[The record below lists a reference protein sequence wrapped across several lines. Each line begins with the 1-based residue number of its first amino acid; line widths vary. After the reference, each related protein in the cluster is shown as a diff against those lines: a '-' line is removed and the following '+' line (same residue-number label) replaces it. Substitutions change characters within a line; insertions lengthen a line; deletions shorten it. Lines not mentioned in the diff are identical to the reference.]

1 MLEILKYTL
10 PAALVVLT
18 AWLMI
23 SNFLKAQLREQELK
37 LKQTTRHLTAP
48 IQLQAFERLTLF
60 MERIDLFYLNAQ
72 LRAPQMTVADLQLTM
87 TNQVR
92 IEFDHNVS
100 QQIYISNE
108 LWARIRS
115 TKEETIMTIN
125 RIGSS
130 MPPNAPDKEFS
141 RAIIEYLNELDGV
154 LLTQKTL
161 EAIKLEARTIL

>member
-1 MLEILKYTL
+1 M
-10 PAALVVLT
+10 
-18 AWLMI
+18 
-23 SNFLKAQLREQELK
+23 
-37 LKQTTRHLTAP
+37 
-48 IQLQAFERLTLF
+48 QAFERLALF

-100 QQIYISNE
+100 QQIYISND
-108 LWARIRS
+108 LWARVRS

-130 MPPNAPDKEFS
+130 MPPNAPAKEFS